1 MKHCTYWEDAQM
13 AGVTCEGE
21 IVGSITAYEDEPWVC
36 GRCGAS
42 LRLVWDVR
50 LEEVPTEEL
59 VP

>member
-1 MKHCTYWEDAQM
+1 M

-36 GRCGAS
+36 DRCGAR

-50 LEEVPTEEL
+50 LEEVPPEET
-59 VP
+59 